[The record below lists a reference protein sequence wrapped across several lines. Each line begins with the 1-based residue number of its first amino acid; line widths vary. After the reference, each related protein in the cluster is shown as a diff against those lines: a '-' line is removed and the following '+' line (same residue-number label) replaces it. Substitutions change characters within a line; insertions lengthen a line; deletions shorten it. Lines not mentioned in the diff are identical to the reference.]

1 MSTLENA
8 RYEADA
14 AKGATGSAGSGGSG
28 EVHESMD
35 TVLEFLRK
43 LNSTVDTVGW
53 DRDLI
58 EARILDSLAFVE
70 FLLLMEE
77 LTGAP
82 IDLSKTDVDNFRT
95 LNRINELLTKGAG
108 HAHA

>member
-1 MSTLENA
+1 MSALENT
-8 RYEADA
+8 
-14 AKGATGSAGSGGSG
+14 AKKSN
-28 EVHESMD
+28 ESME

-43 LNSTVDTVGW
+43 LNASVDTIDW

-77 LTGAP
+77 LTGEP

-95 LNRINELLTKGAG
+95 LGRINALITKGAG

>member
-1 MSTLENA
+1 MS
-8 RYEADA
+8 
-14 AKGATGSAGSGGSG
+14 
-28 EVHESMD
+28 ESME
-35 TVLEFLRK
+35 TVIEFLRK
-43 LNSTVDTVGW
+43 LNSDVDTIDW

-77 LTGAP
+77 LTGEP
-82 IDLSKTDVDNFRT
+82 IDLAKTDVNNLRT
-95 LNRINELLTKGAG
+95 LNRINALITNGAD

>member
-1 MSTLENA
+1 MSTRENGP
-8 RYEADA
+8 A
-14 AKGATGSAGSGGSG
+14 AVG
-28 EVHESMD
+28 ESME
-35 TVLEFLRK
+35 TVIEFLRK
-43 LNSTVDTVGW
+43 LNSSVDTIDW

-77 LTGAP
+77 LTGEP
-82 IDLSKTDVDNFRT
+82 IDLAKTDVDNFRT
-95 LNRINELLTKGAG
+95 LNRINALITEGAG

>member
-8 RYEADA
+8 AREPHA
-14 AKGATGSAGSGGSG
+14 
-28 EVHESMD
+28 SME

-43 LNSTVDTVGW
+43 LNASVDTIDR

-58 EARILDSLAFVE
+58 DARVLDSLAFVE

-77 LTGAP
+77 LTGEP
-82 IDLSKTDVDNFRT
+82 IDLAKTDVDNFRT
-95 LNRINELLTKGAG
+95 LNRIDALITKGAG

>member
-1 MSTLENA
+1 MSTRENGPA
-8 RYEADA
+8 
-14 AKGATGSAGSGGSG
+14 
-28 EVHESMD
+28 EVGESME
-35 TVLEFLRK
+35 TVIGFLRK
-43 LNSTVDTVGW
+43 LNSAVDTIDW

-77 LTGAP
+77 LTGEP
-82 IDLSKTDVDNFRT
+82 IDLAKTDVDHFRT
-95 LNRINELLTKGAG
+95 LNRINALITEGAG